1 MYQLKVVAEIRK
13 QRLIRG
19 FSQENMA
26 SELGVSV
33 RTYSKLERGQTA
45 LTVNRLFEIAIN
57 NESVSLHFSAR
68 AREVLDS

>member
-45 LTVNRLFEIAIN
+45 LTVNRLFEIALIMK
-57 NESVSLHFSAR
+57 VSPCIFLQEQERF
-68 AREVLDS
+68 